1 MSFMEEGKI
10 QIKTLLVDDN
20 QDMLEIA
27 KKFFEK
33 NRPEIDLDVSSSAKQ
48 ALDLVE
54 EKAYDVIVSDYQM
67 PVMDGLEFLDE
78 VRSRGIDVPFIF
90 LTGQGEE
97 DVAMEAVN
105 LGADKYY
112 KKGAGFSESFDELAD
127 SIVEEAKRAKSEEEL
142 KTFQRWI
149 KGSLESEEDE
159 ERLF

>member
-10 QIKTLLVDDN
+10 RIKTLLVDDN

-105 LGADKYY
+105 LGADKYH

>member
-10 QIKTLLVDDN
+10 RIKTLLVDDN

>member
-10 QIKTLLVDDN
+10 RIKTLLVDDN

-54 EKAYDVIVSDYQM
+54 EKAYDAIVSDYQM